1 MYFCCHYIP
10 LNNGLKATTTVQQTK
25 VATNTWIYRD
35 RIKIIKV
42 CNLTVYWLVLKNYT
56 VVRVNWMS

>member
-10 LNNGLKATTTVQQTK
+10 LNNGLTATTTVQQTK
-25 VATNTWIYRD
+25 VSTNTWIYRD
-35 RIKIIKV
+35 MIKIIKV